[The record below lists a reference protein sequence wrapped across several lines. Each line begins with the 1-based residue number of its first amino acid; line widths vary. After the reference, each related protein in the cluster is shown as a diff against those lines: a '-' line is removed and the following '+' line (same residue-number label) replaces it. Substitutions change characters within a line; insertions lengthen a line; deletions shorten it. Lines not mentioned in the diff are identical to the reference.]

1 MDETLNIR
9 QLVRENIRDLVP
21 YSSARDEYSG
31 SASVFLDANENPH
44 NIPLN
49 RYPDPRQIEV
59 KKMIARIKGQQVEN
73 LFLGNGSDEG
83 IDLLFRVLCE
93 PGIDNVITVDPTY
106 GMYGVCAGINNV
118 EQRSVLLRTDFTLDA
133 DAVLKAVDDRTKMI
147 FLCSPNNPTSNSLDR
162 EVVMRIIREVNCMVV
177 VDEAYIDFS
186 REEGTGFPS
195 STKSTG
201 FPRLTKSMLS
211 HVPEKKNLVVLQT
224 LSKAWGL
231 AGIRLG
237 MVFAHEELI
246 GYLSNVKYPY
256 NINSLTMESALKSLA
271 DQSLRENWV
280 NQILVERRKLN
291 ERLKSFAFVKR
302 IFPSDANF
310 LLVKMEDP
318 SDVYEFLMNRGIIVR
333 DRSSVPLCEGCLR
346 ITVGTEAENLQLCD
360 ALDTYNQTKDNV

>member
-1 MDETLNIR
+1 MGGSVGLKGTDGRAILLKAINLGAKPSAFERTKELLTELKEIESKIR
-9 QLVRENIRDLVP
+9 
-21 YSSARDEYSG
+21 
-31 SASVFLDANENPH
+31 FLT
-44 NIPLN
+44 
-49 RYPDPRQIEV
+49 
-59 KKMIARIKGQQVEN
+59 
-73 LFLGNGSDEG
+73 
-83 IDLLFRVLCE
+83 C
-93 PGIDNVITVDPTY
+93 PGIMGGNILKQFNFEFA
-106 GMYGVCAGINNV
+106 CINHSKFNNV

-186 REEGTGFPS
+186 RGEGTEFTS
-195 STKSTG
+195 STESTG
-201 FPRLTKSMLS
+201 FPGSTESTGFPGLTESTGFPGLTKSMLS

-271 DQSLRENWV
+271 DQSSRENWV
-280 NQILVERRKLN
+280 NQILEERRKLN